1 MIMHR
6 FVLHVLSSTLTS
18 GNCLNLLNKSSSM
31 LCSNEIA
38 LIFVSSF
45 LVEARTSL
53 SFFFDMTISSLL
65 YTPYELVS
73 RISEFDIPHLLLV
86 FLFDFYSGDGTA
98 CYFYFLL
105 IMQVVDNLP
114 VHLANERL

>member
-1 MIMHR
+1 MQNPCEDHRQSQELYHDYHR

-65 YTPYELVS
+65 YAAMNLYLEFRSSIYHIYCWFFYLIFIPVTVLRV
-73 RISEFDIPHLLLV
+73 ISIF
-86 FLFDFYSGDGTA
+86 F
-98 CYFYFLL
+98 
-105 IMQVVDNLP
+105 
-114 VHLANERL
+114 